1 MGLVSSSI
9 GGDFAEMSDDG
20 TYSSFPSSVR
30 DSMSSFI
37 PVASAKRSS
46 QESSAPSRL
55 IAPISETGT
64 DDGLPIDTGLQEAEA
79 HQDLKSSTDAGL
91 EPADDDYIV
100 SDTSTNY
107 IVTDTRSMP

>member
-1 MGLVSSSI
+1 
-9 GGDFAEMSDDG
+9 MSDDG

-79 HQDLKSSTDAGL
+79 HQDLKSATDAGL

-100 SDTSTNY
+100 
-107 IVTDTRSMP
+107 TDTRSMPAPREFDQKSKSTTTKAGASLQV